1 MIKRL
6 VWVLLGWVLMV
17 SAVEASAVDSR
28 GRNVPVQYDTDMKTL
43 VEYLVKPYSREEDKA
58 RVILAWIVYHIDYDQ
73 YKLETMM
80 DYTPRLRARKQHEI
94 STGDIWQ
101 TRIGVC
107 DDIAELYQRMA
118 LMAGLDSVVI
128 TGYAG
133 NGVTDRNKGDFR
145 HAWNAVK
152 IDGTWEFVDPTWAMQ
167 GDYREGSNI
176 VSKRQHAREI
186 ERRES
191 GLTNV
196 KKKRNNRQL
205 DDRWFMTKPQE
216 MIKTH
221 FPDDAKWQLLARPRS
236 FASFIH

>member
-1 MIKRL
+1 MIKKIS
-6 VWVLLGWVLMV
+6 VFLLFFISLIHI
-17 SAVEASAVDSR
+17 ACASAVDNR
-28 GRNVPVQYDTDMKTL
+28 GKNVPSQYDTDMKTL
-43 VEYLVKPYSREEDKA
+43 VDYLVKPYTRDEDKA
-58 RVILAWIVYHIDYDQ
+58 RVILSWIVYHIDYDQ
-73 YKLETMM
+73 YKLNTMM
-80 DYTPRLRARKQHEI
+80 DYTPRLRARKQNEI

-133 NGVTDRNKGDFR
+133 NGVTDRNKGNFR

-152 IDGTWEFVDPTWAMQ
+152 IDGKWEFVDPTWAMQ
-167 GDYREGSNI
+167 GDYREGGNI

-196 KKKRNNRQL
+196 KKKRSNRQI

-216 MIKTH
+216 MIKSH
-221 FPDDAKWQLLARPRS
+221 YPDDPKWQLLARPRS
-236 FASFIH
+236 FASFIS